1 MFSYKFYI
9 REEKNDLLMLRITN
23 NRKKAEM
30 SVGLRM
36 TQSELDAAL
45 SGSSKN
51 IRLEKMLASWTSQ
64 IKDLML
70 ELSDRKQV
78 DMDVKE
84 IRTILQERLLGIVA
98 EKEPVTANGNFTA
111 YFQNFIDGK
120 ENKGTKGVYKHTLDK
135 IRSFDPDVDMKRFED
150 IDLKWLTD
158 FETFCAKT
166 ASKNARNIHLRN
178 IRAVFNNAIDY
189 EITSAYPF
197 RRFKIRP
204 EATRKRSLTV
214 DELRKLFDYPIEEY
228 AEIYR
233 DMFKLIFVLI
243 GVNTVDLHA
252 LKSITKD
259 GRIEYKRAKTGR
271 FYSIKVEPEALEIIK
286 KYQGT
291 NGLLC
296 IADRWSDSRN
306 FRHQLNKALQRI
318 GEVERRG
325 RGGKKIITAEF
336 EGVSS
341 YWARHSWATIAYEI
355 GIPKDVI
362 AQALGHSD
370 GHDVTNIYIR
380 EDVRKVDEANR
391 RVLDWVL
398 YGKR

>member
-1 MFSYKFYI
+1 MFSYKFI
-9 REEKNDLLMLRITN
+9 VRSDKNDDLRLRITN
-23 NRKKAEM
+23 NRTSTQFSM
-30 SVGLRM
+30 GLRI

-45 SGSSKN
+45 SGSSKS

-70 ELSDRKQV
+70 ELSDRKQA

-84 IRTILQERLLGIVA
+84 IRTILQERLLGIVV
-98 EKEPVTANGNFTA
+98 EKEPETANGNFTA

-135 IRSFDPDVDMKRFED
+135 IRSFDPDIDKKNFEH

-158 FETFCAKT
+158 FEAFCAKT

-178 IRAVFNNAIDY
+178 IRAVFNNAIDFD
-189 EITSAYPF
+189 ITADYPF

-204 EATRKRSLTV
+204 EETRKRSLTV
-214 DELRKLFDYPIEEY
+214 EELRKLFDYPVEPY

-233 DMFKLIFVLI
+233 DCFKLIFMLCGI
-243 GVNTVDLHA
+243 NTVDLHA

-271 FYSIKVEPEALEIIK
+271 LYSIKVEPEALGIIE

-318 GEVERRG
+318 GEVERLG
-325 RGGKKIITAEF
+325 RGGKKVVTSAFPEL
-336 EGVSS
+336 SS
-341 YWARHSWATIAYEI
+341 YWARHTWATIAYEI